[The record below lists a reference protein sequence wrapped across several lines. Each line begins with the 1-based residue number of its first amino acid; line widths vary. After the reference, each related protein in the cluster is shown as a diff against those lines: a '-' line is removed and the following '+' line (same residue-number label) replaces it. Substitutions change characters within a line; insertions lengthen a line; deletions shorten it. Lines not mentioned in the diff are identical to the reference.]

1 MTLEMKPCQLLV
13 SGVLGLRCRR
23 GGLTHGCEY
32 LPGSRTGP
40 RGEVPRLREDLESR
54 ALEKE
59 TEVREGISQFAP
71 SQALSAMEP
80 YSFFMQYSAQLV
92 ERKPGGGLPRASR
105 RGWGWGVGGLSASPT
120 MWGCGWG
127 GVYMNGK

>member
-80 YSFFMQYSAQLV
+80 YSFFMQYSARL
-92 ERKPGGGLPRASR
+92 RPPPPGGPPPRPPR
-105 RGWGWGVGGLSASPT
+105 RGGGGGGGGRGASPT
-120 MWGCGWG
+120 LWGCGWG

>member
-54 ALEKE
+54 ACTVSVPNVGE
-59 TEVREGISQFAP
+59 TLGKAEIH
-71 SQALSAMEP
+71 
-80 YSFFMQYSAQLV
+80 
-92 ERKPGGGLPRASR
+92 PGGRDNSSFGRI
-105 RGWGWGVGGLSASPT
+105 
-120 MWGCGWG
+120 
-127 GVYMNGK
+127 